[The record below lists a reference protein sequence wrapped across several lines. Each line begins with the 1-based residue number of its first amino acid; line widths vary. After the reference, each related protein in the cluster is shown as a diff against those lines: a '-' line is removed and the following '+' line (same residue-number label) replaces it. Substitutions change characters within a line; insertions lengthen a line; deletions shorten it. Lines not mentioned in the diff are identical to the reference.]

1 MELLYRCCAAL
12 DVHKASVVAC
22 RVRTLANGQKQ
33 QEIQSFGT
41 TTPELLRLLDWL
53 REWGVTHVAMESTGE
68 YWKPVY
74 YLLEGHVEL
83 LLVNARHVQ
92 QVPGRKTDVK
102 DAEWLADL
110 LRHGLLRASFVPGRE
125 QRDLRDLTR
134 QRANLVAER
143 TRVVN
148 RLQKVLESANIKL
161 SSVATDLQ
169 GVSAQ
174 DMLAALIQQEAT
186 PAEMAELARGK
197 MREKREELVA
207 ALTGHLREHHRF
219 LLTSHLEQLAFL
231 NRQIDTFA
239 ARISAQI
246 DRLSGPPTPPAAG
259 TGAEEP
265 LAADSGLAPDR
276 GPAVDPDPAGA
287 RPTPAD
293 RAPAARLP
301 WTPLPPPTYR
311 AAIGLLDPI
320 PGINGEG
327 AENMLAELGNDMGQY
342 PSAAHAASWTGIAP
356 GNHQSGGKR
365 RSVKTPPGNKALR
378 RALVI
383 AAHGAVRKKDSYFGA
398 LYRRVKARRG
408 HKRAIVAVAHALLV
422 VIYHVLLRQQPYE
435 EWGARYLD
443 ARQPEKSAQRL
454 VRRLQELGYQ
464 VTLEARELTAA

>member
-1 MELLYRCCAAL
+1 MELLYHRCAAL
-12 DVHKASVVAC
+12 DVHKVSVVAC
-22 RVRTLANGQKQ
+22 RVRTLPNGRKE
-33 QEIQSFGT
+33 QELRSFGT

-53 REWGVTHVAMESTGE
+53 QEWGCTHVAMESTGE

-110 LRHGLLRASFVPGRE
+110 LRHGLLKASFVPRRE

-148 RLQKVLESANIKL
+148 RIQKVLESANIKL

-174 DMLAALIQQEAT
+174 AMLAALLKQEAT
-186 PAEMAELARGK
+186 PEEMAELARGR
-197 MREKREELVA
+197 MREKREELAA
-207 ALTGHLREHHRF
+207 ALTGRLREHHGF
-219 LLTSHLEQLAFL
+219 LLTTHLEHLAFL
-231 NRQIDTFA
+231 NRQIAQFSERVA
-239 ARISAQI
+239 AQI
-246 DRLSGPPTPPAAG
+246 ERLSAPPPPPASGAG
-259 TGAEEP
+259 TGERP
-265 LAADSGLAPDR
+265 AADPSPAANASPAPP
-276 GPAVDPDPAGA
+276 GNAA
-287 RPTPAD
+287 
-293 RAPAARLP
+293 AARLP

-327 AENMLAELGNDMGQY
+327 AENMLAELGHDMGQY
-342 PSAAHAASWTGIAP
+342 PSAGHAASWTGIAP

-378 RALVI
+378 RALVV
-383 AAHGAVRKKDSYFGA
+383 AAHGAVKKKDSYFGA

-435 EWGARYLD
+435 ELGARYLD
-443 ARQPEKSAQRL
+443 ARRPEKSAQRL

-464 VTLEARELTAA
+464 VTLEARELVAA